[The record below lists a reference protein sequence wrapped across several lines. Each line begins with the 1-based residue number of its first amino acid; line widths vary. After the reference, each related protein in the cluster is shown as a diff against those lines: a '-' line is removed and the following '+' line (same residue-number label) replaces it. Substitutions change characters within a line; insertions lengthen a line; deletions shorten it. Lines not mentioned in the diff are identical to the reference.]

1 METSNRIPHQSNGDH
16 SLPLK
21 EGKGRVSRVSP
32 FLVRTLTGLLF
43 VVVMVGGI
51 LWSPLTCGFL
61 FLLVTI
67 LGVWEFTGLV
77 NARAD
82 VQVNRFITTVAA
94 SCLYLGFFGF
104 AAGISAAVSLFV
116 PWLLSIIYLLI
127 AELYLQRENPL
138 NNWAYSLMA
147 QLYVALPF
155 SLLPLLLFQHT
166 ASVPAEGVSPRA
178 GAYIILFVFVFL
190 WCSDSG
196 AYCFGSLF
204 GRHKLFPRVSPG
216 KTWEGSVGG
225 GLLTVAV
232 SQLIAFS
239 CPADAAG
246 GEAATVFGLSPLQW
260 AGFAV
265 VVVVFGTWGDLVE
278 SLLKRKLGIKDSGRI
293 LPGHG
298 GMLDR
303 FDSSLLAIPAA
314 VAYLSVLSLL

>member
-1 METSNRIPHQSNGDH
+1 METNDKERNHSTSAP
-16 SLPLK
+16 SLPSK
-21 EGKGRVSRVSP
+21 KGEGRGLAT
-32 FLVRTLTGLLF
+32 FLVRTLTGILF
-43 VVVMVGGI
+43 VSVMVGGI
-51 LWSPLTCGFL
+51 LWTPLSCGLL
-61 FLLVTI
+61 FLLITV
-67 LGVWEFTGLV
+67 LSVWEFTGLV

-104 AAGISAAVSLFV
+104 ATGISAAVSLFV

-155 SLLPLLLFQHT
+155 SLLPLLLFQH
-166 ASVPAEGVSPRA
+166 AAAVSVGDVPLRA
-178 GAYIILFVFVFL
+178 GAYIILFIFVFL
-190 WCSDSG
+190 WCSDTG
-196 AYCFGSLF
+196 AYCFGSLL

-232 SQLIAFS
+232 SQLIVFFG
-239 CPADAAG
+239 PADAVG
-246 GEAATVFGLSPLQW
+246 TEALTVFGLSPLQW

-278 SLLKRKLGIKDSGRI
+278 SLLKRKLGIKDSGHI

-314 VAYLSVLSLL
+314 MAYLSVLSLL